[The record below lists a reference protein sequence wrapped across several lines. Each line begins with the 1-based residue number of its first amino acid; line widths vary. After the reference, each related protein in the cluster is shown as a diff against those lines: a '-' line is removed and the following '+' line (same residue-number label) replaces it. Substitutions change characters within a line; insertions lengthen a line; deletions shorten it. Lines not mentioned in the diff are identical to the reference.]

1 MKQPAESPH
10 LKISNDR
17 QILSDMFKY
26 HLENQHG
33 GSIGSMKRLRE
44 EVRRKKKTI
53 QFKLIKRFLI
63 EKTDFNNLSE
73 YEQKRCK
80 RQVSRNLGLGIDG
93 WIAEMETPQVS
104 NDVSGLEACFQIGE
118 SDGEVA
124 DIIRLSDKFNHIES
138 PSGWKVS
145 R

>member
-33 GSIGSMKRLRE
+33 GSIVSMKRLRE

-53 QFKLIKRFLI
+53 QFKLIKPFLL
-63 EKTDFNNLSE
+63 KNKDFNSLSE
-73 YEQKRCK
+73 EDQKRCK
-80 RQVSRNLGLGIDG
+80 RRVSSRASDMIDD
-93 WIAEMETPQVS
+93 WIVQYETPQVS
-104 NDVSGLEACFQIGE
+104 NDVSGLEACFKIEEGKT
-118 SDGEVA
+118 EV
-124 DIIRLSDKFNHIES
+124 DSIIRLSDKFSYIES

>member
-10 LKISNDR
+10 LKISNNR
-17 QILSDMFKY
+17 QVLSDMFKY
-26 HLENQHG
+26 HLEHQHG
-33 GSIGSMKRLRE
+33 GCLKSMKRLRE

-53 QFKLIKRFLI
+53 QFKLIKPFLI
-63 EKTDFNNLSE
+63 EKTDFNSLSE
-73 YEQKRCK
+73 GDQQRCK
-80 RQVSRNLGLGIDG
+80 RRVSSKASNMIDE
-93 WIAEMETPQVS
+93 WIAEYETPKVS

-118 SDGEVA
+118 SNGEVA
-124 DIIRLSDKFNHIES
+124 DIIRLSDKFSHIES